1 MDETHL
7 NLAQLVHL
15 ALDVE
20 RRGAAAAGATA
31 DVGEQEVRREAVEHR
46 AVLVDRDEH
55 KATLLE
61 RAADDACVARV
72 PRREAALGARPR
84 GRPHRLDRTPRE
96 LRSLTAAAAS
106 GTRRAFRPTSKKALR
121 PQLTAASASA
131 GASSAERRAT
141 SRSYCSL
148 VGIAA
153 SFGLRVPS
161 RTKKPSELPL

>member
-31 DVGEQEVRREAVEHR
+31 DVGAQEVRREAVEHR

-96 LRSLTAAAAS
+96 LRSLTAAAAL
-106 GTRRAFRPTSKKALR
+106 GLLLGARCGRRLLLLFSYIIFVKTPF
-121 PQLTAASASA
+121 
-131 GASSAERRAT
+131 AE
-141 SRSYCSL
+141 S
-148 VGIAA
+148 
-153 SFGLRVPS
+153 
-161 RTKKPSELPL
+161 